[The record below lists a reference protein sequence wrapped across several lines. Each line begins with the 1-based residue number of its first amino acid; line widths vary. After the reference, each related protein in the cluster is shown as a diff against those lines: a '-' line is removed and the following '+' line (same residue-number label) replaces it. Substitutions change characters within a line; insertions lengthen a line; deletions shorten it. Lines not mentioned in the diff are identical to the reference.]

1 MLLGLLKVYNLW
13 LGGAADE
20 KAQNEITQLIENED
34 SGLYANCS
42 RFFKLTP
49 ASKDTSVWQDA
60 NEVVL
65 LLLVA
70 LNADGPFTFKQA
82 SLCNCA
88 RDCNDSRALVTE
100 EPHFCTI
107 YNPPYKDRQDDGTFQ
122 KGVGTFRLEAL
133 ETPCDKLSAYV
144 AESEPKLSGF
154 HVDTCT
160 SQLAQHNLL
169 VGPPPSH
176 LLIAFSRQ
184 HQGNHG
190 AFLGTKVNSF
200 PNTLM
205 VSISPSSSDGFVKDA
220 IVSLKD
226 VKAQTKVHEYINSDT
241 YIMREDNHFVTVVL
255 GATATVLDDGK
266 AVKIPPNGI
275 SSRLQ
280 KSAILCLYKLKGSH
294 AAVHHRLINIEMVEQ
309 ELSA

>member
-1 MLLGLLKVYNLW
+1 MLSLSAGACWSPAPVTLRRVAGRGLLLSSRGLTDGCTEAGLLLYAP
-13 LGGAADE
+13 GGAI
-20 KAQNEITQLIENED
+20 KM
-34 SGLYANCS
+34 
-42 RFFKLTP
+42 
-49 ASKDTSVWQDA
+49 
-60 NEVVL
+60 
-65 LLLVA
+65 
-70 LNADGPFTFKQA
+70 QA
-82 SLCNCA
+82 S
-88 RDCNDSRALVTE
+88 RDGA
-100 EPHFCTI
+100 
-107 YNPPYKDRQDDGTFQ
+107 
-122 KGVGTFRLEAL
+122 LEA
-133 ETPCDKLSAYV
+133 PCDKLSAYV

-266 AVKIPPNGI
+266 AVQISPNSI

-309 ELSA
+309 ELST